1 MKITRF
7 EDLECLQEARK
18 LVRLVYDATN
28 DGPSIYFCF
37 ELSAPYAF
45 SLEL

>member
-1 MKITRF
+1 
-7 EDLECLQEARK
+7 LQEARK

-37 ELSAPYAF
+37 EL
-45 SLEL
+45 